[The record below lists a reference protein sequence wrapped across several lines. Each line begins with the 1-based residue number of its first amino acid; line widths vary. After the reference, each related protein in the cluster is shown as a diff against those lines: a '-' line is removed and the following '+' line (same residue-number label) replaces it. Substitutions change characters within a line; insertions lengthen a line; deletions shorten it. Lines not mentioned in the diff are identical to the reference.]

1 MRLEV
6 HSEARAE
13 FLHAVGFYE
22 AQVPGL
28 GSRFITEI
36 ERCQKVLL
44 DASLIGRPY
53 GRRLRK
59 FTVGDKFPYSIVYA
73 YLVMFSLWWRTLMAR
88 VALVIGGRG
97 PSANN
102 RFERSRGRVFDEPR
116 RGSMI
121 GIKCLRLT
129 LAKPR
134 VAQPGR

>member
-28 GSRFITEI
+28 GSRFIAEI

-44 DASLIGRPY
+44 EASLIGHPY

-59 FTVGDKFPYSIVYA
+59 FTVSDKFPSQLCMPYW
-73 YLVMFSLWWRTLMAR
+73 VMFSLWWRTLTAR
-88 VALVIGGRG
+88 VAPVIGGRG
-97 PSANN
+97 SSANN
-102 RFERSRGRVFDEPR
+102 RFERSREYHL
-116 RGSMI
+116 S
-121 GIKCLRLT
+121 
-129 LAKPR
+129 
-134 VAQPGR
+134 